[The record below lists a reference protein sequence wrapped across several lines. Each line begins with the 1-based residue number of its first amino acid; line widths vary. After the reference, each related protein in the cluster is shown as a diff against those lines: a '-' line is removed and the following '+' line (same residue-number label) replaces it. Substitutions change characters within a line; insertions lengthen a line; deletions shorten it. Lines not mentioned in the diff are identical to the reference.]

1 MKKVLIVDD
10 HPTIRMAVSMIL
22 SSASHS
28 ICGEANNG
36 VDALRKYKELK
47 PDVVVLDIGIP
58 QMDGFEVIKR
68 IKNDNVKT
76 KIIILSAMDTQHI
89 MIRCFQAGADG
100 FVSKLDELTFITE
113 AIAICCKGKPYFP
126 RNVIVNGTYSKNIND
141 PMIMKSL
148 SDREMS
154 VFLQLKRGLSNKDI
168 ANNMLLSEKTISTY
182 KKRIMQKL
190 NVTNFVE
197 LIEFTTLNKG

>member
-1 MKKVLIVDD
+1 
-10 HPTIRMAVSMIL
+10 MAVSMIL

-197 LIEFTTLNKG
+197 LIEFTTLNEG

>member
-1 MKKVLIVDD
+1 
-10 HPTIRMAVSMIL
+10 MAVSMIL

>member
-197 LIEFTTLNKG
+197 LIEFTTLNEG